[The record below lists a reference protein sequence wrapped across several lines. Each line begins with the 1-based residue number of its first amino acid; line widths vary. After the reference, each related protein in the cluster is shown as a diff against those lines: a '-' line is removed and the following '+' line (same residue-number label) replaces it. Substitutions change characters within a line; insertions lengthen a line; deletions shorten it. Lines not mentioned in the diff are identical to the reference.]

1 MPEELKKLKRL
12 SSLMIEI
19 IPAILDK
26 TEADFK
32 KHIEQLANSTGFQE
46 GWVHIDFADNKF
58 VPNETIE
65 PGVINKYPTDL
76 KKEAHLMVIRPLEW
90 IKELKDAGF
99 DRVIF
104 HFEADDSI
112 DEVITAIKDAG
123 MEAGVAI
130 NPETQIEWL
139 RPYKDILDQVLIM
152 GIVPGF
158 QGQPFIPAT
167 IEKIKNLKNKDWP
180 VRISVDGAVRDTN
193 AKELMDAGVD
203 QLVSG
208 SFLLNGDIDENVE
221 KIWEAIH
228 G

>member
-1 MPEELKKLKRL
+1 
-12 SSLMIEI
+12 MIQI
-19 IPAILDK
+19 VPAILDK
-26 TEADFK
+26 TPEDFE
-32 KHIEQLANSTGFQE
+32 KHITQLKNSLGFQE

-65 PGVINKYPTDL
+65 PSVVSEYPTDL
-76 KKEAHLMVIRPLEW
+76 KKEAHLMVSRPLGW
-90 IKELKDAGF
+90 IKELKEAGF

-104 HFEADDSI
+104 HFEADDNI
-112 DEVITAIKDAG
+112 DEVIEAIKNAG
-123 MEAGVAI
+123 MEVGVAI

-139 RPYKDILDQVLIM
+139 EPYKDSLDQVLIM

-167 IEKIKNLKNKDWP
+167 IDKIKNLKSKDWP
-180 VRISVDGAVRDTN
+180 VKISVDGAIRDTN
-193 AKELMDAGVD
+193 ARELMEAGAD

-208 SFLLNGDIDENVE
+208 SFLLSGDIDENVE